1 MDIITSAVVQTA
13 IIGVFAYWISE
24 IGKDFYDLHKNKN
37 QER

>member
-24 IGKDFYDLHKNKN
+24 IGKDFIELYKNKK
-37 QER
+37 Q